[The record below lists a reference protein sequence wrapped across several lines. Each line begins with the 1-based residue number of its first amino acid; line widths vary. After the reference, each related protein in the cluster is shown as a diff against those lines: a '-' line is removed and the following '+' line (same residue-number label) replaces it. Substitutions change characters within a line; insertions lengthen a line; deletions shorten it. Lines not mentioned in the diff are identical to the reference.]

1 VPMVELAAA
10 KEPVSSEVV
19 KQKLFSLCGLDGEE
33 EPAAPY
39 AALVISEEIKIPPT
53 KSMVTVTVAV
63 INMEEVLEG
72 IDVKLIDGYFINFVV
87 TGSANLMSAG
97 LKPSEYGRR

>member
-1 VPMVELAAA
+1 MAELAAA
-10 KEPVSSEVV
+10 KEPVPSEVV
-19 KQKLFSLCGLDGEE
+19 KQKLFSLCDLDGEE
-33 EPAAPY
+33 PVAPY

-53 KSMVTVTVAV
+53 KSMVTVIAAV

-87 TGSANLMSAG
+87 TGSVNLTSAG
-97 LKPSEYGRR
+97 LKPSEYGLR